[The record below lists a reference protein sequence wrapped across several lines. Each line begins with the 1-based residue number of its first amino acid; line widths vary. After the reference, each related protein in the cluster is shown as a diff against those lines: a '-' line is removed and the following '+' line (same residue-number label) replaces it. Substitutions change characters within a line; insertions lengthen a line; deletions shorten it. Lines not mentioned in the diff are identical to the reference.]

1 MNLNVV
7 WQVNWARWLISW
19 TLELKDSKCRPKGSP
34 PGDSALASLA
44 NQICS
49 FPTHVP
55 GCKFAEFASRVAP
68 RPVSEVCH
76 PPCFY
81 PTSLAVEQQPQCL
94 EWSQPGTGHTM
105 L

>member
-1 MNLNVV
+1 MAPSFV

-76 PPCFY
+76 P
-81 PTSLAVEQQPQCL
+81 LASILQAWLLSHSPSA
-94 EWSQPGTGHTM
+94 WS
-105 L
+105 